1 MWHYYGERER
11 FAFEIGPP
19 DREHPTTGTRRV
31 DVYAAGRWLTC
42 DDNSVYVPQ
51 FAYALE
57 ASIAWLLR
65 DPAFYK
71 FSRPYPELSTE
82 DNLRRLLADVE
93 AGVSGGHEY
102 RDYSFMNWGP
112 TSDNVS
118 SCLFREGEAVH
129 IAFSFARDTH
139 HDPAELGKVF
149 VAQLP
154 ERELLLILHRAAW
167 DLAQGR
173 HSRA

>member
-19 DREHPTTGTRRV
+19 DCEGPTTGTRRV

-42 DDNSVYVPQ
+42 DDNTVYVQQ
-51 FAYALE
+51 FVYSLE
-57 ASIAWLLR
+57 GSIGRLLR
-65 DPAFYK
+65 NPTFYK
-71 FSRPYPELSTE
+71 SVRPYPELSIE
-82 DNLRRLLADVE
+82 ENFRQLLVE
-93 AGVSGGHEY
+93 AEAGATGDYAY
-102 RDYSFMNWGP
+102 RDYLFMDWGP

-118 SCLFREGEAVH
+118 SCLFREGETVH
-129 IAFSFARDTH
+129 IAFSFWRESH
-139 HDPAELGKVF
+139 HDPSELDKVF
-149 VAQLP
+149 VAELP

-173 HSRA
+173 SRG